1 MRNKTSFVRYS
12 PKFITRKWY
21 CRKAKSQNETSKWKH
36 NPTDKEIKSIFFTR
50 FILFYFFLFIFLLL
64 SFIKAR
70 KIEWKDGICIRVYSL
85 LFEPFKA
92 FSLPLSRPIPF
103 IPPARSQ
110 RQRHRHIC
118 PVVGGGCDGGCC
130 CIKDSVEMLFF
141 HHQFYYFLQIYFS
154 FRLLFSNFTC
164 C

>member
-1 MRNKTSFVRYS
+1 MKRRHLHSSVFF
-12 PKFITRKWY
+12 FIRTL
-21 CRKAKSQNETSKWKH
+21 QG
-36 NPTDKEIKSIFFTR
+36 
-50 FILFYFFLFIFLLL
+50 L
-64 SFIKAR
+64 
-70 KIEWKDGICIRVYSL
+70 
-85 LFEPFKA
+85 
-92 FSLPLSRPIPF
+92 LPLSRPIPF